1 MIAVAPAWQ
10 ILITMVYAMNLKWQA
25 AKTTRRAIIILRPR
39 TTMALAPIHPPAMIA
54 LVIALQIL
62 TATAFA
68 MVMTTVLT
76 LLHATTMTV
85 RMDCARRTT
94 LAVFAVALAF
104 QRAIVIAMAT
114 S

>member
-1 MIAVAPAWQ
+1 MRLATTMRP
-10 ILITMVYAMNLKWQA
+10 LRKTMVL
-25 AKTTRRAIIILRPR
+25 
-39 TTMALAPIHPPAMIA
+39 ALFLPPAMIA

-85 RMDCARRTT
+85 RMDRARRTT
-94 LAVFAVALAF
+94 LAGFAVALAF